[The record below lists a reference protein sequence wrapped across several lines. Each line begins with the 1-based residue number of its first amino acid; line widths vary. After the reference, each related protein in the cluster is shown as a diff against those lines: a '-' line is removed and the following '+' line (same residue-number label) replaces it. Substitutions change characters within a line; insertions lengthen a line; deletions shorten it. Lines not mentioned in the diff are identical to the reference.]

1 MKVKWIAFICFLI
14 TFTSISFGLRIN
26 WRDKN
31 GMKIPDPKKNDDSK
45 YWTDAMANAMR
56 DPFTGCLPKDWRNGA
71 KDFYNSNRQITIMI
85 SDDILDSQEKN
96 EETQAGI
103 NLCVCGLTDDND
115 GIIWLHFR
123 PKQSD
128 QTREGGCCHCPEASA
143 LHELIHAATGISG
156 AYDDQI
162 EACVYL
168 ALKTSGNCVNNLP
181 IPKCKCRDHHG
192 NKPPTH
198 CK

>member
-85 SDDILDSQEKN
+85 FLIVKKKMKRPRQE
-96 EETQAGI
+96 
-103 NLCVCGLTDDND
+103 
-115 GIIWLHFR
+115 
-123 PKQSD
+123 
-128 QTREGGCCHCPEASA
+128 
-143 LHELIHAATGISG
+143 
-156 AYDDQI
+156 
-162 EACVYL
+162 
-168 ALKTSGNCVNNLP
+168 
-181 IPKCKCRDHHG
+181 
-192 NKPPTH
+192 
-198 CK
+198 